1 MTCEVIDA
9 AHRPANNP
17 RHPFTTPKEIAMQAQ
32 TASLNHL
39 VDTHLAAY
47 AEPDA
52 ARRLELLQGEWSREG
67 RLVDPP
73 FESRG
78 HQGISEQAAA
88 LLTQFPGH
96 RFERTTAVDAHHD
109 MLRYGWRL
117 LSPAGTP
124 VVEGIDIA
132 DVDADGRLS
141 RVVGFFGA
149 QPPALA

>member
-1 MTCEVIDA
+1 
-9 AHRPANNP
+9 
-17 RHPFTTPKEIAMQAQ
+17 MQVQ

-52 ARRLELLQGEWSREG
+52 ARRLELLRGVWSREG

-88 LLTQFPGH
+88 LLAQFPGH

-132 DVDADGRLS
+132 DVDVDGRLS
-141 RVVGFFGA
+141 RVVGFFGS
-149 QPPALA
+149 QPPALG

>member
-1 MTCEVIDA
+1 
-9 AHRPANNP
+9 
-17 RHPFTTPKEIAMQAQ
+17 MQAQ
-32 TASLNHL
+32 TASLDHL

-52 ARRLELLQGEWSREG
+52 ARRLDLLRGVWSLEG

-88 LLTQFPGH
+88 LLAQFPGH
-96 RFERTTAVDAHHD
+96 RFERTTAVDAHHG

-117 LSPAGTP
+117 LSPAGAP
-124 VVEGIDIA
+124 VVEGVDVA
-132 DVDADGRLS
+132 DLDVDGRLS

-149 QPPALA
+149 QPPALS